1 MKVGTL
7 MVCCMALLI
16 LSGCGKSKEAY
27 EKSFK
32 DSFKTSFVKS
42 CTQSAMKGG
51 LKEDQATAKCDCVGT
66 YLVGKYSSI
75 ELTKLSATMES
86 ASSKQIF
93 DEAVNSC
100 K

>member
-1 MKVGTL
+1 MKVGSL
-7 MVCCMALLI
+7 IVCCMALLM
-16 LSGCGKSKEAY
+16 LAGCGKSKEAY

-42 CTQSAMKGG
+42 CTQSAVKGG
-51 LKEDQATAKCDCVGT
+51 LKEDQAKAKCDCVGT

-75 ELTKLSATMES
+75 ELTKLSAATES
-86 ASSKQIF
+86 TSSKQIF

>member
-1 MKVGTL
+1 MKAGALIVCAMTL
-7 MVCCMALLI
+7 LMLV
-16 LSGCGKSKEAY
+16 GCGKTKETY

-32 DSFKTSFVKS
+32 DSFKTSFIKS
-42 CTQSAMKGG
+42 CTESAMKGG
-51 LKEDQATAKCDCVGT
+51 LKEDQAKAKCDCVGT

-75 ELTKLSATMES
+75 ELTKLSATELPS
-86 ASSKQIF
+86 TKKIF